1 MRNPAAPVL
10 ALAAAALLAGSGC
23 SSVTTTVDYDPTTNF
38 GSYRT
43 FGFKDVHG
51 RGEFQMKR
59 VESAIERTLAAKGLV
74 KMDPKADGKPDLW
87 VVLHTK
93 LKNDKQ
99 ITTYN
104 SGWGWGWGGYG
115 WRGYG
120 WGGGGWGGGGWTT
133 ARITDV
139 PVGTLVVDLVDT
151 KEKELVWRGAA
162 SRDVGASETPQDRAE
177 ITQKAIDKLFEGF
190 PPGMAPKK

>member
-1 MRNPAAPVL
+1 MRNPAAL
-10 ALAAAALLAGSGC
+10 ALAAAAALLAGSGC
-23 SSVTTTVDYDPTTNF
+23 SSVTTTVDYDPATNF
-38 GSYRT
+38 GAYKT
-43 FGFKDVHG
+43 FAFKDVHG
-51 RGEFQMKR
+51 RGQFQMKR
-59 VESAIERTLAAKGLV
+59 VENAIERTLGAKGLV
-74 KMDPKADGKPDLW
+74 KMDAKADVKPDLW

-104 SGWGWGWGGYG
+104 SGWGWGWG
-115 WRGYG
+115 WRGY
-120 WGGGGWGGGGWTT
+120 GWGGGGWTT

-162 SRDVGASETPQDRAE
+162 VRDVAANETPQDRAE

-190 PPGMAPKK
+190 PPGVPPKTP